1 MSNGFNSYQSA
12 LVQLCADMVPT
23 LELRRVRSSNT
34 SQTSMSRA
42 LTNGSK
48 THVRYGHSSR
58 ARDIEVVCPRCGA
71 RARAFKA
78 SERDCGVVVSDLK
91 GTWEIPDWT
100 VACLSCPHR
109 SQDLTYEKLPP
120 LFWQFTSRSA
130 EVWAWNR
137 DHLVFLAAYLS
148 GEAVDGDAYAWFAPY
163 VPGEWKRQ
171 RDSVLQEVFERLKPL

>member
-1 MSNGFNSYQSA
+1 
-12 LVQLCADMVPT
+12 
-23 LELRRVRSSNT
+23 
-34 SQTSMSRA
+34 MSRA

-58 ARDIEVVCPRCGA
+58 ARDIDVVCPRCGA